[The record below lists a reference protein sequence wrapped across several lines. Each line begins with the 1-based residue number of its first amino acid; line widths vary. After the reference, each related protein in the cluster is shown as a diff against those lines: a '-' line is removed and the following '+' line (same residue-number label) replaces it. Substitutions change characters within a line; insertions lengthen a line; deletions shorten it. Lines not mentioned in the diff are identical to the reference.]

1 MLKVNRTARYA
12 KIQPYLFEAIK
23 VEFSVE
29 GESHKKIYIKKKTSR
44 VPGKT
49 KSTDLIIEN
58 VAKYPSNKYKH
69 NEIAGR

>member
-29 GESHKKIYIKKKTSR
+29 GESHKKIYIKKRRVECRGKQRAQILLLKT
-44 VPGKT
+44 
-49 KSTDLIIEN
+49 
-58 VAKYPSNKYKH
+58 
-69 NEIAGR
+69 

>member
-29 GESHKKIYIKKKTSR
+29 EESHKKIYIKKRRVECRGKQRAQILLLKT
-44 VPGKT
+44 
-49 KSTDLIIEN
+49 
-58 VAKYPSNKYKH
+58 
-69 NEIAGR
+69 